1 MSQNKQNNYAFKKVR
16 INFEFNDQLVTLSAE
31 PYKTLKQMREK
42 VMKLLYLCPKQLKV
56 YYSNRDIT
64 KDEFEKV
71 GKLFRGKVNVNI
83 KLVEGENDH
92 RYIQSSSSRNNI
104 FISDNG
110 DSTNTKSSYSIIN
123 TVNHKAKVLPQKKL
137 INNDFSS
144 QNTIQETEG
153 NQNMCTL
160 CHKEKIEFYCRNCKK
175 FICSEC
181 RGNMEHKEHLTI
193 NVKSSNL
200 DDGIKLYAL
209 IIQTDIDTSALS
221 KGISNNVEPFSTNN
235 ESIGKENQEIFHKL
249 GLVKEKYDKIISK
262 NGFNQKSDIGNQ
274 KINEV
279 NIKAKMFTND
289 INSILKEVNDK
300 KDKLDFEQYSQYFN
314 QLSSKEKEW
323 EEITKN
329 ISEST
334 TQFEINK
341 KINKMYQSINNAI
354 NEFLNDCL
362 GEIEENKKIRIP
374 TLKSSKITFFT
385 NEPENILTHSKSN
398 ENEIKGVNEMRIKY
412 KNFVNKEITS
422 KINLKREN
430 KIKCKK

>member
-31 PYKTLKQMREK
+31 PYKTLIQMREK
-42 VMKLLYLCPKQLKV
+42 VMKLLYLCPKKLKV

-83 KLVEGENDH
+83 KLVDGENDL

-104 FISDNG
+104 YISDNG
-110 DSTNTKSSYSIIN
+110 DSTNTKSSYSITN

-160 CHKEKIEFYCRNCKK
+160 CHKSKIEFYCRNCKK

-181 RGNMEHKEHLTI
+181 RENMEHKEHLTI

-262 NGFNQKSDIGNQ
+262 IGFNQKSDIGNK

-279 NIKAKMFTND
+279 NIKAKMLTND

-300 KDKLDFEQYSQYFN
+300 KDKLDFEQYSQYFF

-334 TQFEINK
+334 TQFEINE

-354 NEFLNDCL
+354 NEFLNDCSE
-362 GEIEENKKIRIP
+362 EIEENKKIRIP
-374 TLKSSKITFFT
+374 TLKKSFFT
-385 NEPENILTHSKSN
+385 NEPKNILTHSKNN
-398 ENEIKGVNEMRIKY
+398 ENEIKGLNEMGIKY

-422 KINLKREN
+422 KKILKRDN
-430 KIKCKK
+430 K